1 MHRPNIAIAARAPM
15 TMPAMAPALR
25 EEDSTMSD
33 CPKFA
38 VPEVEARE
46 DVVVVLELESVL
58 VAELEVA
65 VELVVAV
72 NASCSSSGGGA
83 LNVVSVGSPQSRS
96 PFSSVP
102 QHCHNPVE

>member
-1 MHRPNIAIAARAPM
+1 
-15 TMPAMAPALR
+15 
-25 EEDSTMSD
+25 MSD
-33 CPKFA
+33 CPELA
-38 VPEVEARE
+38 VVEVEAGG
-46 DVVVVLELESVL
+46 VVVDVLELDSVL

-65 VELVVAV
+65 DELVVAV

-96 PFSSVP
+96 PFSLVP